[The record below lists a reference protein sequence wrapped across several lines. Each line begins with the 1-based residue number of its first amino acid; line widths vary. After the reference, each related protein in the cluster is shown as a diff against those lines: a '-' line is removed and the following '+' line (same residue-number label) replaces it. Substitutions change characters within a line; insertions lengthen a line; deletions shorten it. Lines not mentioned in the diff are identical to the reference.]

1 MERHAT
7 EKERE
12 DIKVALTSASDF
24 LEGAEVES
32 SGSKAIRL
40 KLTEV
45 ILFFF
50 FFLFLVMFS
59 FKHVFFLQLK
69 EMWRPLER
77 RIKLFKELPGSI
89 TKVKNNMRF
98 CVFFQLVFFFSV
110 VMV

>member
-12 DIKVALTSASDF
+12 DMKVALTSASDF

-45 ILFFF
+45 ILFS
-50 FFLFLVMFS
+50 LFVFS
-59 FKHVFFLQLK
+59 DV
-69 EMWRPLER
+69 
-77 RIKLFKELPGSI
+77 LF
-89 TKVKNNMRF
+89 
-98 CVFFQLVFFFSV
+98 
-110 VMV
+110 